1 MVHVPKVK
9 AEDLDTARYE
19 SKKPIE
25 VSDRD
30 TKNGMST
37 IVAIIRLALIRTINI
52 AGDIHP
58 EWVSAMVLFNHLT
71 CKAPIAS
78 LTGNNEHRKIDEM
91 AFKRADSDGNGHT
104 ELISAYEHGDFP
116 DGDGHTYRDLAG
128 LNGMSEVF
136 GLMSIV
142 LRRLLGLQG
151 PLHDLI
157 ANIPKE
163 GFVFAVFELLDNYF
177 LVDEQSVEH
186 LRDKWYANRHIMGS
200 NMRLWVKSNDDMVT
214 QHNI

>member
-9 AEDLDTARYE
+9 PEDLDVARYE

-30 TKNGMST
+30 TRNGMSSIVT
-37 IVAIIRLALIRTINI
+37 ILRLALIRTINI

-78 LTGNNEHRKIDEM
+78 LTGNNEHRKIDDR
-91 AFKRADSDGNGHT
+91 AFKRDADKGDGHT

-116 DGDGHTYRDLAG
+116 DGDGHTYRDLAD
-128 LNGMSEVF
+128 LNGMAQVF

-151 PLHDLI
+151 PLCDLI
-157 ANIPKE
+157 ANMPKE
-163 GFVFAVFELLDNYF
+163 
-177 LVDEQSVEH
+177 S
-186 LRDKWYANRHIMGS
+186 
-200 NMRLWVKSNDDMVT
+200 
-214 QHNI
+214 